1 MMQPPWSAR
10 NGRRPWRDPVVDG
23 HFGNPLAMHMVR
35 GVGFQLRSKLR
46 QDAARSFP

>member
-1 MMQPPWSAR
+1 
-10 NGRRPWRDPVVDG
+10 
-23 HFGNPLAMHMVR
+23 MHMVR